1 MPKVAKR
8 KLNMTRMKR
17 IVRYRTIKTSRQ
29 LVLIYS
35 RYKRNR
41 KKYRVSQPAVF
52 PAYTCKNCFHE
63 IQPQEFVDDC
73 GICTQCGEYLRLSA
87 IDRIML
93 IADIGSF
100 HELYAQMKSE
110 NILSFPGYEEKLKT
124 AMQETGNNEGFVCG
138 TARIGG
144 QRCAVGVLDPN
155 FMMGSM
161 GSVVGEKL
169 VMLFEYAINYSLPVI
184 IFSASGG
191 ARMQEG
197 VLSLMQM
204 ARVSFAVS
212 KHSREGLFY
221 LSILTNPTTGGVLA
235 SFAMQGD
242 IIIAEPKATIGFA
255 GKRVIEGTLNHT
267 LPSNFQTAEYCLSN
281 GQIDAIVDR
290 RKLRQIIADLL
301 YVHSKKEK
309 FFEKR
314 RSVKNG

>member
-1 MPKVAKR
+1 MPEVKKR

-17 IVRYRTIKTSRQ
+17 IVKYRTIKTSRQ

-35 RYKRNR
+35 RYRRNR
-41 KKYRVSQPAVF
+41 KKYKANAPAVF
-52 PAYTCKNCFHE
+52 PSYTCKNCFYE
-63 IQPQEFVDDC
+63 MPTQEFIDDC
-73 GICTQCGEYLRLSA
+73 GICTRCGEYLRLSA

-93 IADIGSF
+93 FVDAGSF
-100 HELYAQMKSE
+100 NELYTQLKSK
-110 NILSFPGYEEKLKT
+110 NILNFPGYEEKLDK
-124 AMQETGNNEGFVCG
+124 AMRETGNNEGFVCG

-144 QRCAVGVLDPN
+144 QKCAVGVLDPN

-204 ARVSFAVS
+204 ARVSFAVA
-212 KHSREGLFY
+212 KHSKEGLFY
-221 LSILTNPTTGGVLA
+221 LSVLTNPTTGGVLA

-242 IIIAEPKATIGFA
+242 IILAEPKATIGFA
-255 GKRVIEGTLNHT
+255 GKRVVEGTINQT
-267 LPSNFQTAEYCLSN
+267 LPSNFQTAEYCLIN
-281 GQIDAIVDR
+281 GHIDAIIDR
-290 RKLRQIIADLL
+290 RKLRRIIADLL
-301 YVHSKKEK
+301 YVHAKKES
-309 FFEKR
+309 FFERR
-314 RSVKNG
+314 RSVRNG